1 MRKRRSST
9 QPARKQQPSKRRSC
23 LGGSVGGLFRAAL
36 WAAGGWIA
44 YSHWKIDHRLPL
56 LKAIPA
62 EQIRIPF
69 APSGTLNGYIGRQ
82 GSGRPLLLIHSVNA
96 AASAYEMRP
105 LFQHYRG
112 SRPVLALDLP
122 GFGFST
128 RPDVDYIPE
137 LFAQAVLAGLQQFD
151 GAPADIIALS
161 LGSEFAAHAARQR
174 PDLVHSLTL
183 LSPSG
188 LGQRPQEMPDDQ
200 QRVQRIHRLLRIR
213 LWARPLFDLLT
224 TRRGI
229 NYYLKKSFAGPVD
242 PGLADYA
249 YATAHQ
255 PGAEYAPLTFI
266 SGKLFTLDAARTL
279 YSQVATPT
287 LVIYDQDAYV
297 KFDLLPDLLRQHPA
311 WRAERIAPT
320 LGLPHFEQID
330 ATTQTIDRFWKQLE
344 TENQTGRE

>member
-1 MRKRRSST
+1 MSKRKSST
-9 QPARKQQPSKRRSC
+9 QPARRGCC
-23 LGGSVGGLFRAAL
+23 LGSLAGGLFRTAL

-44 YSHWKIDHRLPL
+44 YSHWKIDHHLPL

-62 EQIRIPF
+62 EQVRIPF
-69 APSGTLNGYIGRQ
+69 APGGTLNGYIDRQ

-128 RPDVDYIPE
+128 RPDVDYTPD
-137 LFAQAVLAGLQQFD
+137 LFTQAVLAALQQFD
-151 GAPADIIALS
+151 GAPADLIALS
-161 LGSEFAAHAARQR
+161 LGSEFAAQAARQR

-188 LGQRPQEMPDDQ
+188 LGQRPQGTPDDRQ
-200 QRVQRIHRLLRIR
+200 RTQRVYRLLRIR
-213 LWARPLFDLLT
+213 LWARPLYDLLT

-229 NYYLKKSFAGPVD
+229 NYYLKKSFTGPVD

-255 PGAEYAPLTFI
+255 PGAAYAPLTFI
-266 SGKLFTLDAARTL
+266 SGKLFTPDAMRAL
-279 YSQVATPT
+279 YSQVTTPT

-297 KFDLLPDLLRQHPA
+297 NFDLLPDLLRQNPA

-320 LGLPHFEQID
+320 RGLPHFEQLD
-330 ATTQTIDRFWKQLE
+330 ATAQAIDRFWKQLE